1 MRRLDLHPLRRL
13 RNPAR
18 HLRSLRRWT
27 ESFSEFRWA
36 DYSESPH
43 HSNYVNWRPPIYAKL
58 VSERHT
64 TYAIQAEVIQC
75 LVDGAARL
83 HAALLPECRHMPV
96 GALIEYPSLFNS
108 EVTLFV
114 DPDYFR
120 SFKPQRVVAKSTRH
134 DTFQI
139 DTEPARIDLVSQFA
153 IKLPPGFRAGG
164 YFMRD
169 IEFDEPDRVY
179 EYERWT
185 IACWDGE

>member
-18 HLRSLRRWT
+18 HLRSLRRWV
-27 ESFSEFRWA
+27 ESFSEFRWS
-36 DYSESPH
+36 DYSKNP
-43 HSNYVNWRPPIYAKL
+43 HSNYVNWRVPIHAKL

-64 TYAIQAEVIQC
+64 TPAIQAEVIQC
-75 LVDGAARL
+75 LVDAAARL
-83 HAALLPECRHMPV
+83 HAALPPECRHMPV
-96 GALIEYPSLFNS
+96 GALIEFPSLFNS

-120 SFKPQRVVAKSTRH
+120 SFKPRPVVAESTRR

-139 DTEPARIDLVSQFA
+139 DVEPARIDLVSQFA
-153 IKLPPGFRAGG
+153 IKLPQGFRAGG
-164 YFMRD
+164 YFMRT
-169 IEFDEPDRVY
+169 IEFDEPGAVY
-179 EYERWT
+179 EDERWT